1 MALVECGDLG
11 RLIKKESYYIPPF
24 AAPDYIG
31 NGVTEDKERAARLD
45 ALKLYQIKLEK
56 IADCHPK
63 LLGLIM

>member
-1 MALVECGDLG
+1 VECGDLG